1 MACAVTMRTRAARA
15 GLGGLGFGIGLAVLM
30 APHAAA
36 EPEIAPADPPP
47 PLAIV
52 APAPVLPGEAVQA
65 AAPALPGE
73 VVQAS
78 AGAAATLA
86 TAPAEGVPHLPTPDN
101 LPPGAT
107 QAPSEGS
114 KLGYIRDLWHAVR
127 TQDVTMSDAV
137 LLFTQRPMDADT
149 PLAEMSPRSAPML
162 VPDPAAPPVADAPIL
177 AEVPAPPVP

>member
-1 MACAVTMRTRAARA
+1 
-15 GLGGLGFGIGLAVLM
+15 LAVLM

-36 EPEIAPADPPP
+36 EPEVAPADPPP

-52 APAPVLPGEAVQA
+52 APAPVLPGEVVQA
-65 AAPALPGE
+65 AASAAAAPAAT
-73 VVQAS
+73 AS
-78 AGAAATLA
+78 AATPLA
-86 TAPAEGVPHLPTPDN
+86 TTPTEGVPHLPTPEN
-101 LPPGAT
+101 LPPGTT

-149 PLAEMSPRSAPML
+149 PLDAMSPRSEPIL
-162 VPDPAAPPVADAPIL
+162 VPDPAAPPAAEAPIL
-177 AEVPAPPVP
+177 AEVPAPPAS